1 MRLIRLQQ
9 YVCEFFWVG
18 RVCAFLGVVWCVCLQ
33 RFLDRVYG
41 VEDRW
46 CLFTRLLVL
55 LNFSVGAVVVGFGW
69 WLCGVLGLFTEVNNI
84 FYCVDILF

>member
-1 MRLIRLQQ
+1 MLLTITAALMRLISLRQ

-46 CLFTRLLVL
+46 CLFIRLLVL
-55 LNFSVGAVVVGFGW
+55 LNFSMGAAVVGW
-69 WLCGVLGLFTEVNNI
+69 WGLDGG
-84 FYCVDILF
+84 CVGYWVCSRR